1 MSHQRQRRPT
11 GRIRVCLLLFNI
23 LSSHVVGVHA
33 RCLEGHAY
41 EDDHRPPQ
49 DLTSRQD
56 FHEDSVL
63 ETGLTEQ
70 LSSEAYQSLRAL
82 GDGDF
87 SWPCGSPS
95 QQLPSEDWGIEGFFR
110 GRFDLMQFCWT
121 VDATSAVHFSQFCQ
135 KSYLSCAQAFNR
147 PCAVHCTMPLFVT
160 RSNTWIVEF
169 DSGDF
174 IQFQVLGSKEQV
186 PLPIHGWCRT
196 AQEGERNTDPLTID
210 FHSLMQVG
218 PPQDDMIAS
227 YIRSVSRNYVNT
239 DLRVWFHAA
248 DALGQLQASSAVIRY
263 HPAIPAGSQV
273 RAVWAFLLGRRSC
286 IVHPVKPPPF
296 GLPDTIPQF
305 IVTTVEGESFLAS
318 STTGPIKCV
327 GELLSFLLSLLS
339 QGFGTFFSRLYGE
352 ISVSGT
358 QTVAFALR
366 LLKGVPPSS
375 GIKPSPCMRGFTS
388 VLLNLGHPPRQ
399 EVLLLT
405 RLMRV
410 SKVQGLPS
418 LIDLMERLTVEEA
431 AKGPS

>member
-1 MSHQRQRRPT
+1 
-11 GRIRVCLLLFNI
+11 
-23 LSSHVVGVHA
+23 
-33 RCLEGHAY
+33 
-41 EDDHRPPQ
+41 
-49 DLTSRQD
+49 
-56 FHEDSVL
+56 
-63 ETGLTEQ
+63 
-70 LSSEAYQSLRAL
+70 
-82 GDGDF
+82 
-87 SWPCGSPS
+87 
-95 QQLPSEDWGIEGFFR
+95 
-110 GRFDLMQFCWT
+110 
-121 VDATSAVHFSQFCQ
+121 
-135 KSYLSCAQAFNR
+135 
-147 PCAVHCTMPLFVT
+147 MPLFVT

-339 QGFGTFFSRLYGE
+339 QGFGTFQQAVWGNQCVWYTNCCIRTSTPQGGSTFQWDQTIPLYEGFYLSLVE
-352 ISVSGT
+352 SG
-358 QTVAFALR
+358 
-366 LLKGVPPSS
+366 PPSS
-375 GIKPSPCMRGFTS
+375 TGSSTSDSADESVESTGSSVSNRSDGEADSGGGSEGS
-388 VLLNLGHPPRQ
+388 VLMQ
-399 EVLLLT
+399 
-405 RLMRV
+405 
-410 SKVQGLPS
+410 LPWQM
-418 LIDLMERLTVEEA
+418 DFEVEEA
-431 AKGPS
+431 NFESAIGTVVIV